1 MDLSQ
6 ILTSAKRLSELL
18 DEEFDI
24 LKAQNLPALEHLQ
37 LEKTNLIKSLAG
49 LSVPASS
56 LPSLPLGEEFQQ
68 AVLDCKD
75 RHHRNSLLIQRKLDA
90 IKGALRTLQGVD
102 PASSVE
108 VYDRLGRISAGRNR
122 RNYADA

>member
-1 MDLSQ
+1 MDLTQ
-6 ILTSAKRLSELL
+6 ILGAARRLSELL
-18 DEEFDI
+18 DEEFEI

-37 LEKTNLIKSLAG
+37 AEKTNLIKALAG
-49 LSVPASS
+49 LDVPASS
-56 LPSLPLGEEFQQ
+56 FPSLPLGEDFQQ
-68 AVLDCKD
+68 AVLDCKEK
-75 RHHRNSLLIQRKLDA
+75 HHRNSLLIQRKLDA

-102 PASSVE
+102 STSSVE

>member
-1 MDLSQ
+1 MGLTQ
-6 ILTSAKRLSELL
+6 ILGAARRLSELL
-18 DEEFDI
+18 DEEFEI

-37 LEKTNLIKSLAG
+37 AEKTNLIKALAG
-49 LSVPASS
+49 LDVPASS
-56 LPSLPLGEEFQQ
+56 LPSLPLGEDFQQ
-68 AVLDCKD
+68 AVLDCKEK
-75 RHHRNSLLIQRKLDA
+75 HHRNSLLIQRKLDA

-102 PASSVE
+102 STSSVE

>member
-1 MDLSQ
+1 MDLTQ
-6 ILTSAKRLSELL
+6 ILGAARRLSELL
-18 DEEFDI
+18 DEEFEI

-37 LEKTNLIKSLAG
+37 AEKTNLIKALAG
-49 LSVPASS
+49 LDVPASS
-56 LPSLPLGEEFQQ
+56 LPSLPLGEDFQQ
-68 AVLDCKD
+68 AVLDCKEK
-75 RHHRNSLLIQRKLDA
+75 HHRNSLLIQRKLDA

-102 PASSVE
+102 STSSVE

>member
-1 MDLSQ
+1 MDLTQ
-6 ILTSAKRLSELL
+6 ILGAARRLSELL
-18 DEEFDI
+18 DQEFEI

-37 LEKTNLIKSLAG
+37 AEKTNLIKALAG
-49 LSVPASS
+49 LDVPASS
-56 LPSLPLGEEFQQ
+56 LPSLPLGEDFQQ
-68 AVLDCKD
+68 AVLDCKEK
-75 RHHRNSLLIQRKLDA
+75 HHRNSLLIQRKLDA

-102 PASSVE
+102 STSSVE

>member
-6 ILTSAKRLSELL
+6 VLSSAKRLSELF
-18 DEEFDI
+18 DEEFEI

-37 LEKTNLIKSLAG
+37 VEKTSLIKDLASLDA
-49 LSVPASS
+49 PASS
-56 LPSLPLGEEFQQ
+56 LPALPLGEDFQQ

-75 RHHRNSLLIQRKLDA
+75 KHHRNSLLIQRKLDA

-108 VYDRLGRISAGRNR
+108 VYDRLGRVSAGRNR
-122 RNYADA
+122 RSYADA